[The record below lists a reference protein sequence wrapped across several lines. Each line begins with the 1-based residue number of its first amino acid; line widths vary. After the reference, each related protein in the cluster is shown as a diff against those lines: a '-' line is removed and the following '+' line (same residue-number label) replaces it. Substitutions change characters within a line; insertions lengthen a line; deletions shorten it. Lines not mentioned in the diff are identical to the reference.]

1 MLLALDLGMH
11 CGWALFTRAG
21 ARLASGVWHLGKD
34 TVRGRF
40 GELLLY
46 LRTKIGAQGVRRVA
60 YEHVHHHTG
69 IDAGH
74 VYGGWLAV
82 LDMLVH
88 ATHVA
93 LVPITTSEIHAIAGV
108 KRARSPKREGLSQAE
123 LRKAAK
129 VRRDTNKMSTVEAA
143 RARGW
148 TVADDNEA
156 EACFCGIAALAKGT
170 GARHG

>member
-11 CGWALFTRAG
+11 TGWALFTRAG

-34 TVRGRF
+34 QVRGRF

-46 LRTKIGAQGVRRVA
+46 LRTKVGAQGVKRVA

-82 LDMLVH
+82 LD
-88 ATHVA
+88 
-93 LVPITTSEIHAIAGV
+93 PITTSEIHAIAGV
-108 KRARSPKREGLSQAE
+108 KRARSPKREGLSQAD

-143 RARGW
+143 RVRGW
-148 TVADDNEA
+148 AVADNNEA

-170 GARHG
+170 GAP